1 MFGALGR
8 FVVRNPVK
16 VILAWVVVSVAVV
29 AFSPRLTDIINAD
42 QTSFLPDSYESVQ
55 AQELAETAFP
65 QASGATAIGVVKR
78 ADGAPLT
85 DADTQRVQQLAE
97 RLAGAGIE
105 RVVAA
110 QTAPQA
116 VSPNRAVQLVTVA
129 LQGTP
134 QDGAVVEALREVR
147 ERSGEA
153 LEGSGL
159 SIGYTGDVALF
170 ADSEEAFTDAER
182 IVGIATVV
190 LIVGLQLLIFRSPI
204 AALFPII
211 SVGLVFTLAQSL
223 IAAAGKLLDFQ
234 VGTELTTLLTVVLFG
249 IGTDYILFLLFRFR
263 ERLRAG
269 DEPKAAVAVAVER
282 VGQAIASAAGVVIIA
297 FSAMLLASLGFFT
310 TLGPSLAVA
319 VALMLLAALTLIPA
333 LLALIGP
340 RVFWPSKSWQRPPKA
355 SVFGR
360 LGRLVAR
367 RPVLVALVSGAVVV
381 ALAAGTFGFR
391 QNYDFVSQLPSD
403 TESRRAFTDLQ
414 SGFPAGALN
423 PTQVF
428 VRGDQPLDQA
438 ALTQLGAALQQVE
451 GVGQVQPPQLSPDRR
466 VGQVDLLLTMN
477 PSSAEALDA
486 IEPLR
491 DAAHAAAPPGT
502 TVLVGGTTSA
512 TADLRQATGRD
523 LRVIF
528 PVAGILIALVLALL
542 LRSLV
547 APIYLMLAVMLGY
560 AASLGAAV
568 FIFQGL
574 GGEPGVLFLLPI
586 LVYLFVV
593 AIGTDY
599 NILMIARLREEAAE
613 GHDPRT
619 AADLAVEH
627 AGPSVVSAGVILAG
641 TFGSLLLAGVAFLT
655 QMGAAVTVGIILA
668 AFVISVFLVP
678 AVTALIGTRAWWP
691 SRIDRGGAPAAAAPA
706 AAGDGTRPAEPS
718 AAERAAAPDQDRSRT

>member
-1 MFGALGR
+1 VFAALGR
-8 FVVRNPVK
+8 VVVRNPLK

-55 AQELAETAFP
+55 AQELAEEAFP
-65 QASGATAIGVVKR
+65 QASGSTVIGVVKR
-78 ADGAPLT
+78 ADGGPLT
-85 DADTQRVQQLAE
+85 DADVARAQQLAQE
-97 RLAGAGIE
+97 LSSAGID
-105 RVVAA
+105 RVAAA

-116 VSPNRAVQLVTVA
+116 VSPNRSVQLVTVA

-134 QDGAVVEALREVR
+134 QDEAVVAALGQVR
-147 ERSGEA
+147 ERSAGA

-159 SIGYTGDVALF
+159 EIGYTGDVALF

-204 AALFPII
+204 AALFPIV

-269 DEPKAAVAVAVER
+269 DEPKVAVATAVER

-333 LLALIGP
+333 LLALTGP
-340 RVFWPSKSWQRPPKA
+340 RVFWPSRSWRRPPRA
-355 SVFGR
+355 PVFAR
-360 LGRLVAR
+360 LGGLVAR
-367 RPVLVALVSGAVVV
+367 RPALVALASGAVVV
-381 ALAAGTFGFR
+381 ALAAGTLGFK

-403 TESRRAFTDLQ
+403 TESRRAFADLQ

-423 PTQVF
+423 PTQVY
-428 VRGDQPLDQA
+428 VRGDQPLDDA
-438 ALTQLGAALQQVE
+438 ALAQLGAGLRQVP

-477 PSSAEALDA
+477 PSSAEALDLVG
-486 IEPLR
+486 PLR

-528 PVAGILIALVLALL
+528 PVAGVLIALILALL

-547 APIYLMLAVMLGY
+547 APVYLMLAVMGGY

-599 NILMIARLREEAAE
+599 NILMIARLREEAAAGNE
-613 GHDPRT
+613 PRA

-641 TFGSLLLAGVAFLT
+641 TFGSLLLARVAFLT
-655 QMGAAVTVGIILA
+655 QMGTAVTVGIVLA

-678 AVTALIGTRAWWP
+678 AVTALIGHRAWWP
-691 SRIDRGGAPAAAAPA
+691 GRIDRPLAGHGADLDQVA
-706 AAGDGTRPAEPS
+706 RVEPTGNGS
-718 AAERAAAPDQDRSRT
+718 VRSRSPRL

>member
-1 MFGALGR
+1 
-8 FVVRNPVK
+8 
-16 VILAWVVVSVAVV
+16 
-29 AFSPRLTDIINAD
+29 
-42 QTSFLPDSYESVQ
+42 
-55 AQELAETAFP
+55 
-65 QASGATAIGVVKR
+65 
-78 ADGAPLT
+78 
-85 DADTQRVQQLAE
+85 
-97 RLAGAGIE
+97 
-105 RVVAA
+105 
-110 QTAPQA
+110 
-116 VSPNRAVQLVTVA
+116 
-129 LQGTP
+129 
-134 QDGAVVEALREVR
+134 
-147 ERSGEA
+147 
-153 LEGSGL
+153 
-159 SIGYTGDVALF
+159 
-170 ADSEEAFTDAER
+170 
-182 IVGIATVV
+182 
-190 LIVGLQLLIFRSPI
+190 
-204 AALFPII
+204 
-211 SVGLVFTLAQSL
+211 
-223 IAAAGKLLDFQ
+223 
-234 VGTELTTLLTVVLFG
+234 
-249 IGTDYILFLLFRFR
+249 
-263 ERLRAG
+263 
-269 DEPKAAVAVAVER
+269 
-282 VGQAIASAAGVVIIA
+282 
-297 FSAMLLASLGFFT
+297 
-310 TLGPSLAVA
+310 
-319 VALMLLAALTLIPA
+319 
-333 LLALIGP
+333 
-340 RVFWPSKSWQRPPKA
+340 
-355 SVFGR
+355 
-360 LGRLVAR
+360 
-367 RPVLVALVSGAVVV
+367 VLVALVSGAIVV

-438 ALTQLGAALQQVE
+438 ALAQLGTALQQVE

-477 PSSAEALDA
+477 PSSAEALDL

-613 GHDPRT
+613 GNDPRT

-655 QMGAAVTVGIILA
+655 QMGAAVTVGIVLA

-691 SRIDRGGAPAAAAPA
+691 SRIDRGGAPPAPATAPA
-706 AAGDGTRPAEPS
+706 AAGDGTRPAEPP
-718 AAERAAAPDQDRSRT
+718 AAEPAAAPDQDRSRT

>member
-1 MFGALGR
+1 M
-8 FVVRNPVK
+8 
-16 VILAWVVVSVAVV
+16 
-29 AFSPRLTDIINAD
+29 
-42 QTSFLPDSYESVQ
+42 
-55 AQELAETAFP
+55 
-65 QASGATAIGVVKR
+65 
-78 ADGAPLT
+78 
-85 DADTQRVQQLAE
+85 
-97 RLAGAGIE
+97 
-105 RVVAA
+105 
-110 QTAPQA
+110 
-116 VSPNRAVQLVTVA
+116 
-129 LQGTP
+129 
-134 QDGAVVEALREVR
+134 
-147 ERSGEA
+147 
-153 LEGSGL
+153 
-159 SIGYTGDVALF
+159 ALF

-223 IAAAGKLLDFQ
+223 IAAAGKLFDFQ

-269 DEPKAAVAVAVER
+269 DEPKAAVATAVER

-333 LLALIGP
+333 LLAPIGP

-391 QNYDFVSQLPSD
+391 QNYDFVSQLLRHRVAAGLHRPPVRPGRRPQPD
-403 TESRRAFTDLQ
+403 PGLRPRRPAARPGRPGPARGGPPAGRGGRPGPAAPAQPRPAGRAGRPAADHEPVLGRGPRPDRAAARRRPRRRPRRARPCWSVGPPRPPPTCARPRPR
-414 SGFPAGALN
+414 PAGHL
-423 PTQVF
+423 
-428 VRGDQPLDQA
+428 
-438 ALTQLGAALQQVE
+438 
-451 GVGQVQPPQLSPDRR
+451 
-466 VGQVDLLLTMN
+466 
-477 PSSAEALDA
+477 
-486 IEPLR
+486 
-491 DAAHAAAPPGT
+491 
-502 TVLVGGTTSA
+502 
-512 TADLRQATGRD
+512 
-523 LRVIF
+523 

-547 APIYLMLAVMLGY
+547 APIYLMLAVMLGTRP
-560 AASLGAAV
+560 AGRGRVHLPGA
-568 FIFQGL
+568 

-613 GHDPRT
+613 GNDPRT

-627 AGPSVVSAGVILAG
+627 AGLSVVSAGVILAG

-655 QMGAAVTVGIILA
+655 QMGQR
-668 AFVISVFLVP
+668 S
-678 AVTALIGTRAWWP
+678 
-691 SRIDRGGAPAAAAPA
+691 
-706 AAGDGTRPAEPS
+706 PS
-718 AAERAAAPDQDRSRT
+718 ASSWPPSSSRCSWSWP